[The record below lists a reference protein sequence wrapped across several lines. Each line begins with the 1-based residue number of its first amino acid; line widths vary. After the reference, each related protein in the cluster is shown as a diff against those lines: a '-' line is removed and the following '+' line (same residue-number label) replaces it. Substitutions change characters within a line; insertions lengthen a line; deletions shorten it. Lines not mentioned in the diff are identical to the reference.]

1 MMRTECS
8 GEPRTSSDLG
18 QVRQLP
24 TVGEPGFIRQHVQAS
39 LDQESNGLQLGIIA
53 PRQHDEVA
61 MPIRNQAL
69 QKLRAFM
76 QMQSPVGRILCSRIK
91 TLDQRHKGLA
101 LRARRRIHMDI
112 RGEPRI
118 GCAERQG
125 RMKMPGF
132 IEHSMEQRHG
142 FSSMRGDKRF
152 VAIRDTLPAPE
163 QLHDLVQHRAS
174 LLTPCFRS
182 DIVVIV

>member
-1 MMRTECS
+1 
-8 GEPRTSSDLG
+8 
-18 QVRQLP
+18 LP
-24 TVGEPGFIRQHVQAS
+24 TVGEPRLIHQHVQAS
-39 LDQESNGLQLGIIA
+39 LGQVGHGLQLGIIT
-53 PRQHDEVA
+53 PSQHDEVA

-69 QKLRAFM
+69 QELRAFM
-76 QMQSPVGRILCSRIK
+76 QMQAPVGRMSRSRIK

-101 LRARRRIHMDI
+101 LRARRRIHMDV

-118 GCAERQG
+118 GRAERQG
-125 RMKMPGF
+125 SMKMPGF
-132 IEHSMEQRHG
+132 IEHSMGQRHG

-163 QLHDLVQHRAS
+163 QLHDLVQHLAS

-182 DIVVIV
+182 DTVAIRLA